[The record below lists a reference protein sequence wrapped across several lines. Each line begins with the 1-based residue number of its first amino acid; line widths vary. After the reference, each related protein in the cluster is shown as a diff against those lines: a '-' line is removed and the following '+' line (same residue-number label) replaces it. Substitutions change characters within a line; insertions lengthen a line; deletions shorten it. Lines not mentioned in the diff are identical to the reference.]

1 MKRILG
7 AAVLATAA
15 SFTIIGST
23 SGLVSAADP
32 IECSLDGTTPVRLY
46 NGGTKVTDGGIEVPA
61 GATITSIVVE
71 TYDDYD
77 EAGSAPGDDRVV
89 ANQKEEQVVILV
101 GGTQVGDPTQ
111 DVPEPGPTNRK
122 ASITSTVFTG
132 NSSANGRVT
141 VKHVGGPTT
150 PNSVQIKKITVT
162 FVTATTD
169 CGGYPVG
176 GEEQTVVKEVVVV
189 TPNTPTGVIT
199 PAVVAPVTETPIVYA
214 PVVDNPTAAAAAQV
228 PAAVLPAVLAAT
240 PAAAAPVVAGNG
252 LLPATGSDSINLL
265 QVGAAAAAAGA
276 GMILVASRRRKAA
289 SVRTA

>member
-1 MKRILG
+1 M
-7 AAVLATAA
+7 LATAA

-199 PAVVAPVTETPIVYA
+199 PVAAAPATETPVIVYA